1 MRSKI
6 DNDDLGLQLG
16 TSPFNLSPLLVVSP
30 RHARGAAE
38 GRSLTFL
45 EIPRDF
51 TSNPVW
57 CKGWQ
62 VRIPPRDHSYRGLPR

>member
-38 GRSLTFL
+38 GAF
-45 EIPRDF
+45 PDVPG
-51 TSNPVW
+51 NPARFHV
-57 CKGWQ
+57 
-62 VRIPPRDHSYRGLPR
+62 